1 MNQRVSL
8 ILGSLAGAAA
18 IHIALSAC
26 SGASSTPDAR
36 AQASACAQW
45 EVATA
50 RDSFNLAATGKDL
63 LGKPVSEGEFGHV
76 SLVPAGWE
84 PIGTGDQS
92 GTYVLRRC
100 AK

>member
-1 MNQRVSL
+1 MTQRVSL

-26 SGASSTPDAR
+26 SGASPTPDAR
-36 AQASACAQW
+36 ADTSACAQW

-50 RDSFNLAATGKDL
+50 RDSFNLTATQKDL
-63 LGKPVSEGEFGHV
+63 EGKPSPEGNFGHV
-76 SLVPAGWE
+76 SRVPAGWE
-84 PIGTGDQS
+84 PIGIGDQS